1 MDHENTRREPQIP
14 SGEVL
19 IDGDV
24 PSRQRFSKGFLP
36 VEDEENS
43 VEVLT
48 NPLARS
54 TQRLSEL
61 KAKGVEL
68 HEILG
73 GQVGA
78 AFIRDYCD
86 GDHEVAYAAF
96 ALVYSPTSAK
106 REVEEKGE
114 GGAFPEA
121 RASGT
126 RSKSRGS

>member
-1 MDHENTRREPQIP
+1 MDQENARGQPQIP
-14 SGEVL
+14 SEKVL
-19 IDGDV
+19 MDGDM
-24 PSRQRFSKGFLP
+24 PSGQRYGKGSLP
-36 VEDEENS
+36 IEDEENA
-43 VEVLT
+43 VKGLT
-48 NPLARS
+48 NPLARA

-61 KAKGVEL
+61 KDKGVEL

-121 RASGT
+121 RASGK
-126 RSKSRGS
+126 RSNSRVS